1 MLLVLRICALQAVLQ
16 LADKEPKYW
25 RWQGGPN
32 CVVEARSS
40 SSKPVK
46 VKHDFK

>member
-1 MLLVLRICALQAVLQ
+1 LQAVLQ

-32 CVVEARSS
+32 CAVEVRSS
-40 SSKPVK
+40 SKDNNKPVK

>member
-1 MLLVLRICALQAVLQ
+1 VQAVLQ

-25 RWQGGPN
+25 RWQSGPN

-40 SSKPVK
+40 SSSSSSNGKPLK